1 MQGTDAA
8 LSMQGTEAG
17 LLQGRGMNRQAG
29 CLEKCFSW
37 PQVLLVGMVMVQ
49 MSSGVAGVLLGWVAL
64 ALQGQVFQAA
74 DRKAKIPTTPS
85 LP

>member
-1 MQGTDAA
+1 
-8 LSMQGTEAG
+8 
-17 LLQGRGMNRQAG
+17 
-29 CLEKCFSW
+29 
-37 PQVLLVGMVMVQ
+37 MVMVQ
-49 MSSGVAGVLLGWVAL
+49 MSSGVAGVLLGWVVL